1 MGLLEEDGD
10 DAKLLA
16 GGQSLILAMR
26 FRLSLPEVLIDIN
39 GLTDLEYVRESG
51 NHLAIGAMTREVDL
65 EDSALVRDKYSMLAD
80 ATRVVADPIELS
92 HITDRDFYLK
102 GRNASSPDGKI
113 IAFRQSRPRAHW
125 CR

>member
-1 MGLLEEDGD
+1 
-10 DAKLLA
+10 LA

>member
-80 ATRVVADPIELS
+80 ATRVVDDPIVRSRATFGGNLAHADPANDHPAVVL
-92 HITDRDFYLK
+92 
-102 GRNASSPDGKI
+102 A
-113 IAFRQSRPRAHW
+113 
-125 CR
+125 